1 MSEAVAITF
10 VLTSI
15 ASVIIGTTMGCII
28 TYCIMKRK
36 ITTRHQQNQS
46 VQAMKGPLYETVSE
60 EPKLTKREMEMGA
73 NVAYGPVK
81 Y

>member
-1 MSEAVAITF
+1 
-10 VLTSI
+10 
-15 ASVIIGTTMGCII
+15 MGCIV

-36 ITTRHQQNQS
+36 ITSKHQQNQS
-46 VQAMKGPLYETVSE
+46 VQAMEGPLYETVSD
-60 EPKLTKREMEMGA
+60 EPKPNKREIEMEV